1 LQEDADDRLLS
12 SSGEFSVETKKL
24 AASSFLICASLAAL
38 IGCRAATPVG
48 HDPSLTVEACDAVI
62 SPSKY
67 VSIQELAAAPDK
79 FHDTYVQTTGFY
91 CSGFEESGLY
101 STPGCNH
108 DKKLG
113 VWLTGTAPD
122 SNFRGQKVAITGR
135 VDAGNHGHLA
145 QWAAQVCVSELKV
158 LDKRSTE

>member
-1 LQEDADDRLLS
+1 M
-12 SSGEFSVETKKL
+12 GTKNL
-24 AASSFLICASLAAL
+24 AAWSFLLCVSLAGL
-38 IGCRAATPVG
+38 FGCRATP
-48 HDPSLTVEACDAVI
+48 PSGYDANLTAEACDSRK
-62 SPSKY
+62 SPSKE
-67 VSIQELAAAPDK
+67 VSIEELVAAPEK
-79 FHDTYVQTTGFY
+79 FHDGYVRTTGFY

-101 STPGCNH
+101 SAPGCNH

-122 SNFRGQKVAITGR
+122 SNFRGQKVAITGK
-135 VDAGNHGHLA
+135 VDAGNNGHLA